1 MICLEHIFARKGK
14 KQPKA
19 APAAPAKSTAAAPA
33 AAATTT
39 KATPKPKA
47 DPTKNAQK
55 DGKEK
60 IERENVSRRKGQN
73 TMRLLPKA
81 DGVCL
86 R

>member
-1 MICLEHIFARKGK
+1 VICLEHLLARKGK

-19 APAAPAKSTAAAPA
+19 APAAPAKSTATAPA

-47 DPTKNAQK
+47 DRTKNAQK
-55 DGKEK
+55 GGKGK
-60 IERENVSRRKGQN
+60 IERGNVSRRKGQN
-73 TMRLLPKA
+73 TMRLLPNA
-81 DGVCL
+81 DGVCS

>member
-1 MICLEHIFARKGK
+1 MIFLEHLLARKGK

-19 APAAPAKSTAAAPA
+19 APAAPAKSTATAPA

-39 KATPKPKA
+39 KATP
-47 DPTKNAQK
+47 DRTKNAQK
-55 DGKEK
+55 GGKGK

-73 TMRLLPKA
+73 TMRLLPNA
-81 DGVCL
+81 DGVCS